1 MCKHSSINRG
11 AGTLPF
17 SPDWKSWAK
26 KGTLNLPVKRT
37 DVLAAADDLRRRTL
51 AHLPLALE
59 RMIYLASTRDYNN
72 GLYYHQG
79 LASKYSEV
87 AACEGLADC
96 HRESFDDLFAASLE
110 ELVRQ
115 LQAYAETTG
124 ATAANFVAAWQELEP
139 YRVAVP
145 IGTDSLAADFVFS
158 NLKLAL
164 AIFEARLDQHMSA
177 PLA

>member
-1 MCKHSSINRG
+1 
-11 AGTLPF
+11 L
-17 SPDWKSWAK
+17 
-26 KGTLNLPVKRT
+26 LKRS
-37 DVLAAADDLRRRTL
+37 DVLAAADDLRRHTL

-79 LASKYSEV
+79 LASRYSEA

-96 HRESFDDLFAASLE
+96 HRESFHELLNASLE
-110 ELVRQ
+110 ELVQQ
-115 LQAYAETTG
+115 LQSYAESTG
-124 ATAANFVAAWQELEP
+124 AIASTFVTAWKELEP

-145 IGTDSLAADFVFS
+145 VGTDPFAANFMFS
-158 NLKLAL
+158 NLKVAL
-164 AIFEARLDQHMSA
+164 AIFETRLSPRMPA